1 VIGFRKAGAVRHTGD
16 HEAEAPYCD
25 SPTAACAH
33 CGLAVP
39 ARLVREGEERQFCCS
54 GCRQVYTLV
63 HEWGFD
69 QYYRLV
75 RQQRAALEPA
85 RVTGRT
91 FADFD
96 DERVQAEGT
105 EETGA
110 ERRRTRLY
118 LEGVH
123 CAACVWLVEK
133 LPAVLRG
140 VDEVRLNV
148 GSGVAEITWRPA
160 HTRLSAIGRALDRL
174 GYTPHI
180 HGASR
185 AQEARRAEDR
195 AGLAR
200 LGVAAACA
208 MNLMFLHGA
217 LYAGEYSGMAA
228 VFETFF
234 RWLSL
239 AVAIPVLVYSARP
252 FFQTAIAGLR
262 ARIVH
267 IDLPIAIALTTAF
280 TASAWN
286 TVRGSGP
293 LWFDSLAMLVAALLG
308 ARQLQRGAQRAALE
322 RADSLRGAA
331 FLEFARRFDGDG
343 PDAPVVEVPLA
354 ALVSGDRVEVRS
366 GEIVPVDGLVISG
379 RSSLDNGVLTGEA
392 APVAVGEGDPVNAG
406 ATNLGARLV
415 VRVDAAGEKTRV
427 GALLAI
433 VQEALARKPA
443 MLGRTDLLARRFVQ
457 GLLVLAAV
465 TGAAWLHQG
474 PELALQRVV
483 ALLVVACPCA
493 LGLSIPLALSVALL
507 RAARSGIFVKNPDAL
522 ERLRNVDTV
531 LLDKTGTLTEGRA
544 TVVRW
549 QGDDAALQFAR
560 ALEAESAHAVARA
573 FQRSYGRPMWLVRT
587 VEHVVEVP
595 GQGIAGRL
603 DGHDVR
609 VGNRDHVEG
618 MGASIPADLVA
629 AGDSYVADGLSP
641 VFVALDGRGRGVA
654 GIGDRLRADARETV
668 TALCARGIR
677 VRILSGDH
685 PDLVA
690 RVASEVGLPSEDA
703 LGGLTPEDKRDIVA
717 VLVKSPAEAGLHV
730 VTPDRFGGNVQVRRK
745 GAWNPASA
753 GFDGRRAGSVVM
765 VGDGVNDAAAL
776 ALADVGIAVHGGTG
790 ATIVAADVVLTRE
803 GVAPLVAILDGAR
816 RLRGV
821 IRRNLAFSLVYNA
834 GAAALAVAGFVGPL
848 FAAVL
853 MPCSSLI
860 VVLSSVFTRTFVS
873 SGGRIRLKPDSTY
886 SRSATTFAPGA
897 GRIRLKPDSTY
908 SHSATTYSDSAACA
922 DNANAE
928 GNA

>member
-1 VIGFRKAGAVRHTGD
+1 VTRVHEASRPGLVPSDQHTAEAVRR
-16 HEAEAPYCD
+16 P
-25 SPTAACAH
+25 AACAH
-33 CGLAVP
+33 CGLEVP
-39 ARLVREGEERQFCCS
+39 AGLVREGEAQQFCCS
-54 GCRQVYTLV
+54 GCRQVFTLV

-75 RQQRAALEPA
+75 GQQRGELEPA
-85 RVTGRT
+85 RVTGRAFT
-91 FADFD
+91 DFD

-105 EETGA
+105 EEAGA

-148 GSGVAEITWRPA
+148 GSGVAEITWRPG
-160 HTRLSAIGRALDRL
+160 HTRLSAIARALDRL

-180 HGASR
+180 HRASR
-185 AQEARRAEDR
+185 VQELRRAEDR
-195 AGLAR
+195 ASLAR

-217 LYAGEYSGMAA
+217 LYAGEASGMATP
-228 VFETFF
+228 FESLF
-234 RWLSL
+234 RWFSL
-239 AVAIPVLVYSARP
+239 VVAVPVLVYSARP
-252 FFQTAIAGLR
+252 FFQTALAGLR
-262 ARIVH
+262 ARVVH
-267 IDLPIAIALTTAF
+267 IDLPIAMALAAAF
-280 TASAWN
+280 AASAWN

-331 FLEFARRFDGDG
+331 FLEFARRLDGDG
-343 PDAPVVEVPLA
+343 PDAPLVEVPLA
-354 ALVSGDRVEVRS
+354 ALVAGDRVEVRS

-379 RSSLDNGVLTGEA
+379 RSSLDNAVLTGES
-392 APVAVGEGDPVNAG
+392 APVSVGEGDRVNAG
-406 ATNLGARLV
+406 ATNLGARLL
-415 VRVDAAGEKTRV
+415 VRVEAAGEKTRV

-433 VQEALARKPA
+433 VQEALSKKPA
-443 MLGRTDLLARRFVQ
+443 LLRTTDLLARRFVQ
-457 GLLVLAAV
+457 GLMILAVATGVAWYHRGAAV
-465 TGAAWLHQG
+465 
-474 PELALQRVV
+474 ALERVV

-493 LGLSIPLALSVALL
+493 VGLSIPLAMSVALM

-522 ERLRNVDTV
+522 ERLRTIHTV

-549 QGDDAALQFAR
+549 QGEDVALQFAR

-573 FQRSYGRPMWLVRT
+573 FQRSFERRFTREEHQNLRHEIPPEGMTPMRLVRT

-609 VGNRDHVEG
+609 VGNRAHVEAG
-618 MGASIPADLVA
+618 GAWVPGDFTAAADALI
-629 AGDSYVADGLSP
+629 ADGMSP
-641 VFVALDGRGRGVA
+641 VYVALDGQVRGVA
-654 GIGDRLRADARETV
+654 GIGDRLRPDAVETV
-668 TALCARGIR
+668 AALRARGIR

-690 RVASEVGLPSEDA
+690 RVARQLGLPNEDA
-703 LGGLTPEDKRDIVA
+703 LGGLSPEAKRDVVA
-717 VLVKSPAEAGLHV
+717 RLVAGSRGPSDLSGK
-730 VTPDRFGGNVQVRRK
+730 GGPEGPPPHQV
-745 GAWNPASA
+745 SA
-753 GFDGRRAGSVVM
+753 RGSVVM

-790 ATIVAADVVLTRE
+790 ATIVASDVVLTRE
-803 GVAPLVAILDGAR
+803 GVAPLVEILDGAR

-821 IRRNLAFSLVYNA
+821 IRRNLGFSLLYNA
-834 GAAALAVAGFVGPL
+834 GAATLAIAGFVGPL
-848 FAAVL
+848 VAAVL
-853 MPCSSLI
+853 MPCSSLV
-860 VVLSSVFTRTFVS
+860 VVLSSALT
-873 SGGRIRLKPDSTY
+873 
-886 SRSATTFAPGA
+886 TTFAPTSA
-897 GRIRLKPDSTY
+897 GRKPRADRFPGP
-908 SHSATTYSDSAACA
+908 AAGEA
-922 DNANAE
+922 
-928 GNA
+928 